1 MATIDSFQAA
11 RPRLMSLAQRML
23 GDPSDAEA
31 VIQEA
36 WLRWQ
41 ALDARIVR
49 DPSRWLVSSVS
60 RLCHDRL
67 REGPAAGIK
76 PAPEPSLTAPPLD
89 LASVSLGFMLVFERL
104 GPIERSVYVLHQVFD
119 YTPSKIGQVLKL
131 SEPQVR
137 ETFQRAVE
145 HLAANRERFAAPGER
160 AQT

>member
-1 MATIDSFQAA
+1 
-11 RPRLMSLAQRML
+11 ML

-31 VIQEA
+31 VVQEA

-67 REGPAAGIK
+67 RDGPDASRIK
-76 PAPEPSLTAPPLD
+76 AAPEPNLTAPPLD

-119 YTPSKIGQVLKL
+119 YAPGKIAQVLKL

-145 HLAANRERFAAPGER
+145 HLAANRARFAAPGDR
-160 AQT
+160 AQS